1 MSFLIFKNL
10 KIKTILIVS
19 LAILF
24 IIMATVAIF
33 FVQAN
38 IRLKC
43 IADAK
48 IQAQRVLDRNLA
60 THEYFSK
67 VLKPAVFKLIEKSV
81 SKDYF
86 DHSWMSSTY
95 VNKEVHK
102 LMTGINPKNSDY
114 YYKECAVNA
123 RNPENEADTFEASFI
138 ADTNRDKSLILK
150 SEIKEYAGK
159 PYMVFLRRGEVMDE
173 SCMRCHSK
181 PEAAP
186 GDMIKSYGSA
196 AGFEK
201 PLGSV
206 ISAISIRIP
215 LDAAFAE
222 ASVIVKTLSGIL
234 VLEFLALFLFIYM
247 IFKYFVIDQ
256 IEKFKKKTD
265 LIASNESMLGT
276 MVPESAGFEFNS
288 LADSFNLMS
297 SNLKNLKD
305 TLENRIQDRTAEL
318 ERLNKTKD
326 KFFSI
331 IAHDLK
337 NQFNYIIGFS
347 DMIKNAS
354 EDLSDYEKK
363 QYISYINDSIR
374 SAFHLLSNLLTWS
387 QTQTNAIVF
396 NPEKI
401 NLKGLAVKSISE
413 IQPIADQKN
422 IKIFLNADEK
432 IEAELDVN
440 MILTVLRNLLA
451 NAVKYSYPGGEVEL
465 SAGEKDGAVEI
476 SVKDSGTGMSAKFI
490 ENLFILGENISK
502 EGTAKERGTGL
513 GLMLCKE
520 FVDKHNGKISVVS
533 EAEKGSTFTFTLPQK

>member
-10 KIKTILIVS
+10 KIKTILIASFV
-19 LAILF
+19 ILF
-24 IIMATVAIF
+24 IIMATAAIY
-33 FVQAN
+33 FVQTSV
-38 IRLKC
+38 RLKC
-43 IADAK
+43 IDDAK
-48 IQAQRVLDRNLA
+48 IQAHRVLDRNLA
-60 THEYFSK
+60 AHEYFSK
-67 VLKPAVFKLIEKSV
+67 VLKPAVFKLIEKTV
-81 SKDYF
+81 DKDYF

-102 LMTGINPKNSDY
+102 IMQGMNPKNSDY

-123 RNPENEADTFEASFI
+123 RNPENEADSFEASFI
-138 ADTNRDKSLILK
+138 AETNRDKSLILK
-150 SEIKEYAGK
+150 SEIKEYGGK

-186 GDMIKSYGSA
+186 GDMIKSYGSVK
-196 AGFEK
+196 GFEK
-201 PLGSV
+201 PSGSV

-222 ASVIVKTLSGIL
+222 TSRFVKTLSGIMI
-234 VLEFLALFLFIYM
+234 LEFLALFLSIYL

-256 IEKFKKKTD
+256 IEKFKAKTD
-265 LIASNESMLGT
+265 LIASDESTLGST
-276 MVPESAGFEFNS
+276 VSTAAGSEFNA
-288 LADSFNLMS
+288 LADSFNHMS

-305 TLENRIQDRTAEL
+305 TLEQRIQQRTIEL

-354 EDLSDYEKK
+354 EDLSDSEKK

-401 NLKGLAVKSISE
+401 NLKDLAVKSVSE
-413 IQPIADQKN
+413 IQSIADQKN
-422 IKIFLNADEK
+422 IKIILKADEK
-432 IEAELDVN
+432 AETELDVN

-451 NAVKYSYPGGEVEL
+451 NAVKYSYQGGEVEL
-465 SAGEKDGAVEI
+465 CAEDKGGFVEF
-476 SVKDSGTGMSAKFI
+476 SVKDSGTGMPAKFI

-502 EGTAKERGTGL
+502 DGTAKERGTGL

-520 FVDKHNGKISVVS
+520 FVDKHNGKISVAS
-533 EAEKGSTFTFTLPQK
+533 EPEKGSTFTFTLPKK

>member
-123 RNPENEADTFEASFI
+123 RNPENEADSFEASFI

-222 ASVIVKTLSGIL
+222 ASIFVKTLSGIL

-401 NLKGLAVKSISE
+401 NLKGLAAKSISE

-422 IKIFLNADEK
+422 IKIILNADEK

-465 SAGEKDGAVEI
+465 SAVEKDGAVEI

-533 EAEKGSTFTFTLPQK
+533 EAETGV

>member
-1 MSFLIFKNL
+1 
-10 KIKTILIVS
+10 
-19 LAILF
+19 
-24 IIMATVAIF
+24 
-33 FVQAN
+33 
-38 IRLKC
+38 
-43 IADAK
+43 
-48 IQAQRVLDRNLA
+48 
-60 THEYFSK
+60 
-67 VLKPAVFKLIEKSV
+67 
-81 SKDYF
+81 
-86 DHSWMSSTY
+86 
-95 VNKEVHK
+95 
-102 LMTGINPKNSDY
+102 
-114 YYKECAVNA
+114 
-123 RNPENEADTFEASFI
+123 
-138 ADTNRDKSLILK
+138 
-150 SEIKEYAGK
+150 
-159 PYMVFLRRGEVMDE
+159 
-173 SCMRCHSK
+173 MRCHSK

-222 ASVIVKTLSGIL
+222 ASIFVKTLSGIL

-401 NLKGLAVKSISE
+401 NLKGLAAKSISE

-422 IKIFLNADEK
+422 IKIILNADEK

-465 SAGEKDGAVEI
+465 SAVEKDGAVEI

-533 EAEKGSTFTFTLPQK
+533 EAETGV